1 MGEAWVKIIVG
12 LLSIIGTITTYYL
25 APYLKQRT
33 TAQQREDID
42 FWVRIAVAAA
52 EQIFDIPKSGEKKK
66 QFVLQYLNELNIK
79 VTEQE
84 LDVLIEAAVYELN
97 LIKQEVI

>member
-1 MGEAWVKIIVG
+1 MSEAWVKIIIG
-12 LLSIIGTITTYYL
+12 LLSIIGTITTYFL
-25 APYLKQRT
+25 VPYLKQRT

-42 FWVRIAVAAA
+42 FWVRMAVAAA
-52 EQIFDIPKSGEKKK
+52 EQIFNIPKSGNEKKV
-66 QFVLQYLNELNIK
+66 FVLEYLNELNIK